1 MQIIHCRA
9 KNVDK
14 KKISN
19 KELLGSIFHH
29 IGNLHF
35 DDTEGVRRMD
45 EGKQLS
51 VEGNKCRGFYSLF
64 RTPQWMEFNVQVI

>member
-1 MQIIHCRA
+1 M
-9 KNVDK
+9 DK

-19 KELLGSIFHH
+19 KALFGSIFHH

-35 DDTEGVRRMD
+35 DDTEGVRKMD
-45 EGKQLS
+45 EEKQLS

-64 RTPQWMEFNVQVI
+64 RTPQ